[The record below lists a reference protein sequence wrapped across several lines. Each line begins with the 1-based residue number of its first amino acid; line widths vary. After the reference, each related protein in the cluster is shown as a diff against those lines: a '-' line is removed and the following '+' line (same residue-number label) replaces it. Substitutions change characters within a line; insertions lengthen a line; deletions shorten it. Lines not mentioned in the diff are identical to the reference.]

1 MHVLSSNC
9 HIQQFTPDPA
19 STSKFHSD
27 FVIIERHTGKDAEK
41 LFLVQASATKYTNR
55 TGPKLPEVCK
65 KSEILEDKSALT
77 FYSEKTGISADK
89 CYL

>member
-1 MHVLSSNC
+1 MFFLVTAMYNNSP
-9 HIQQFTPDPA
+9 PDPA

-27 FVIIERHTGKDAEK
+27 FVIIERYTGKDAEK
-41 LFLVQASATKYTNR
+41 LFLVQASATKYMNC
-55 TGPKLPEVCK
+55 TGPKLPKVYK
-65 KSEILEDKSALT
+65 KSETLEGKSALT